1 MNKEGH
7 LKRAEEIYRSI
18 MILKDD
24 ENNLSAV
31 VELAYGCAIHYF
43 AYGCERRYG
52 THSDIHAGLP
62 RLLRKMNEN
71 EIADMFERLDTIR
84 HGRWYGG
91 KGNGETLFEVPG
103 MLERIVGWSG

>member
-1 MNKEGH
+1 MNEEGH

-31 VELAYGCAIHYF
+31 VELAYGCAIHYL

-52 THSDIHAGLP
+52 THSDIHASLP
-62 RLLRKMNEN
+62 RLLRRMNEN
-71 EIADMFERLDTIR
+71 EIADIFERLDTIR

-91 KGNGETLFEVPG
+91 KGNGETLSNVLG
-103 MLERIVGWSG
+103 ILERIVEWSK